1 MSGILNK
8 KQRFVDTV
16 ITDEGRRQLASGEFK
31 IEFATFSDSEAFY
44 RADLAS
50 GTFDMQ
56 QLLML
61 EGSRTLTDCRRSE
74 LRIKFL
80 KTLISH

>member
-8 KQRFVDTV
+8 KQRFVDTA
-16 ITDEGRRQLASGEFK
+16 ITDESRRQLASGDFK

-44 RADLAS
+44 RSDLAS
-50 GTFDMQ
+50 GTFDML

-61 EGSRTLTDCRRSE
+61 ESRSPHPTDGITMEANPFGSRSV
-74 LRIKFL
+74 
-80 KTLISH
+80 

>member
-16 ITDEGRRQLASGEFK
+16 ITDEGRRQLASGDFK

-56 QLLML
+56 QLLMQDHL
-61 EGSRTLTDCRRSE
+61 VLQ
-74 LRIKFL
+74 LL
-80 KTLISH
+80 VTLIFL